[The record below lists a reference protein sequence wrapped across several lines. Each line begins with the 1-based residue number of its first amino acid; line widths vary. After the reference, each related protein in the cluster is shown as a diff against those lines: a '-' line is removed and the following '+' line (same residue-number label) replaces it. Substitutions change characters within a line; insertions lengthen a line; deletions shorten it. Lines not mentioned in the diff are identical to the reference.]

1 MGKVNFFVI
10 GQPKCGTTSI
20 FHYFKKHSSVFMTE
34 QKQLYFF
41 AKEHNNYR
49 RQFKDFNTEYYTKYY
64 NYNFEDYIRRFDFS
78 NEYKVFG
85 DITPDYVYSK
95 NSEKDIHDYNPEAK
109 VVLIIREPL
118 AFLKSFHNQLIQSG
132 REFEKDFL
140 KALSYQERRKEE
152 SFKNDEKT
160 HPLFFQ
166 YNQLIDYL
174 QFIQPY
180 HKLFKDNFKVIVY
193 EDFLENNQQVLN
205 NLCEFLSI
213 EPFEELKKI
222 EANKSVTG
230 SGRMNMIKK
239 NNLIRFISSKIPWNL
254 KYWIKN
260 NLLHYLNNSK
270 KENYEF
276 NEHSN
281 FDNVFRENLFEAVE
295 ELDHYLSKHQ
305 LHLVQ
310 QENNLLKKWNYV

>member
-20 FHYFKKHSSVFMTE
+20 FHYFKKHSSVFISE

-41 AKEHNNYR
+41 AKEHNNHR

-64 NYNFEDYIRRFDFS
+64 NYNFEDYIARFDFAK
-78 NEYKVFG
+78 EYTVYG

-95 NSEKDIHDYNPEAK
+95 NSEQDIYDYNPEAK
-109 VVLIIREPL
+109 VVLILREPL

-132 REFEKDFL
+132 REFEEDFL

-160 HPLFFQ
+160 HPVFFQ
-166 YNQLIDYL
+166 YDYL
-174 QFIQPY
+174 VNYLKFVKSY
-180 HKLFKDNFKVIVY
+180 HRLFKDNFKVVIY
-193 EDFLENNQQVLN
+193 EDFRKDNQSVLN
-205 NLCEFLSI
+205 LLCDFLSI
-213 EPFEELKKI
+213 ERFEELKQI

-230 SGRMNMIKK
+230 TGKMNMLKRNK
-239 NNLIRFISSKIPWNL
+239 VIRFISSKIPWKL

-260 NLLHYLNNSK
+260 NLLHYLNKSK
-270 KENYEF
+270 KSEDVD
-276 NEHSN
+276 NEDNN
-281 FDNVFRENLFEAVE
+281 FDKNFRENLFEAVK
-295 ELDHYLSKHQ
+295 ELDGYLIKHD
-305 LHLVQ
+305 LYLVKQ
-310 QENNLLKKWNYV
+310 GEKLINKWSYV